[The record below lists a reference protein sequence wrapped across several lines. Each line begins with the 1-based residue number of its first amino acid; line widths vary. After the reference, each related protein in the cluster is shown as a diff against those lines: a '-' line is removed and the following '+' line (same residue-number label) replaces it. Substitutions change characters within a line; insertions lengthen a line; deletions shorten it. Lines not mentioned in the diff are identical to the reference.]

1 MKKIITVVIAII
13 AILNIT
19 LLAVLFYTFEGTLAF
34 QILGYSS
41 VSAAALLG
49 LSYGVYRWTKKKWL
63 YAYLPSFIVLTLAM
77 LSEIIMSV
85 FNLFPGLSGMVPTM
99 IVLVGLTG
107 SVISLIVVHVLALIK
122 TKQKVGF

>member
-1 MKKIITVVIAII
+1 MKKIITAVIAII

-19 LLAVLFYTFEGTLAF
+19 LLTVLFTTFGWAF
-34 QILGYSS
+34 ALTILGYSCG
-41 VSAAALLG
+41 SAAALLG

-77 LSEIIMSV
+77 LSEIIMSL
-85 FNLFPGLSGMVPTM
+85 FSLFPGQSGLVPTM
-99 IVLVGLTG
+99 IVLVSLTG
-107 SVISLIVVHVLALIK
+107 SVISFIVVHIIALIR

>member
-19 LLAVLFYTFEGTLAF
+19 LLVVLFSSFGWTFAF
-34 QILGYSS
+34 TILGYAAAT
-41 VSAAALLG
+41 AAALLG
-49 LSYGVYRWTKKKWL
+49 ISYGLYRWTKKKWL

-107 SVISLIVVHVLALIK
+107 SVISLVVVHILALVK
-122 TKQKVGF
+122 TKQKAGI

>member
-19 LLAVLFYTFEGTLAF
+19 LLVVLFASFKWTFGLT
-34 QILGYSS
+34 ILGYASAC
-41 VSAAALLG
+41 AAALLG
-49 LSYGVYRWTKKKWL
+49 LAYGAYRWTKKKWL

-85 FNLFPGLSGMVPTM
+85 FNLFPGLTGMAPTM

-107 SVISLIVVHVLALIK
+107 SVISLIVVHILALIK
-122 TKQKVGF
+122 TKQKVGY